1 MTRFHGFWVLVS
13 QRDWPESRRLSA
25 KRRGRAALSAHKGD
39 KKMIDLST
47 TYHGLDLKN
56 PLVVS
61 ASPLAEELRNIRRM
75 EDSGAAAIVLPSLFE
90 EQINI
95 ESRVLD
101 RFLQQGTESFAES
114 LTYFPDMTGYNLGPE
129 GYCEH
134 VRRAKAAVGI
144 PIIGSING
152 SSVGGWT
159 EYARKIQDAGA
170 DALELNI
177 YYIPTSTG
185 QTSQE
190 VEKLYC
196 DLVAMVKS
204 SLRIPVAV
212 KISAYFSSLA
222 NMAKRLDQAGADALV
237 LFNRFYQPDFDIDN
251 LEVVPNLLL
260 STSHELLLRLNWV
273 AILFGHIKADLAV
286 TGGVHTAADVLKA
299 MMAGARVVAVT
310 SSLLRNGIGHLATL
324 RNDMLAW
331 MEEHEYQS
339 IRQMQGSMSQRA
351 VADPAAFQRANY
363 VRVLSSYSMKGVPL

>member
-1 MTRFHGFWVLVS
+1 M
-13 QRDWPESRRLSA
+13 
-25 KRRGRAALSAHKGD
+25 
-39 KKMIDLST
+39 DLST
-47 TYHGLDLKN
+47 TYHGINLKN

-61 ASPLAEELRNIRRM
+61 ASPVAEELGNLRRM
-75 EDSGAAAIVLPSLFE
+75 EDCGAAAVVLPSLFE

-95 ESRVLD
+95 ESSELNH
-101 RFLQQGTESFAES
+101 FLQQGTESFAES
-114 LTYFPDMTGYNLGPE
+114 LTYFPADLTGYNLGPD

-134 VRRAKAAVGI
+134 LRRAKAAVGI
-144 PIIGSING
+144 PVIGSLNG
-152 SSVGGWT
+152 SSIGGWT
-159 EYARKIQDAGA
+159 QYARKIQDAGA

-177 YYIPTSTG
+177 YYIPTSTE
-185 QTSQE
+185 QTSDD
-190 VEKLYC
+190 VERLYC

-204 SLRIPVAV
+204 SVRIPVAV
-212 KISAYFSSLA
+212 KIGAYFSSLA

-237 LFNRFYQPDFDIDN
+237 LFNRFYQPDFDLEN

-299 MMAGARVVAVT
+299 MMAGARVVAMA
-310 SSLLRNGIGHLATL
+310 SALLRNGIGHLATI

-331 MEEHEYQS
+331 MEQHEYQS

-351 VADPAAFQRANY
+351 VSDPAAFQRANY